1 MKRVVGPGPGAVTG
15 EDRIPRGAGGT
26 GHIRQG
32 GQSQG
37 LAWEAPEVRPQG
49 PRVACKPSWP
59 LREGTGPDLLC
70 PPPPGPSGNPGSQGE
85 FWGVG
90 GNPPT
95 HCRQPEQFQKALLMG
110 KVRHPCLVSDQP
122 CVFPRPEHPEC
133 PGADA
138 PTPTLGSPLFPLLP
152 LPGAPVLCFC
162 LLTTHLSFLCASQ
175 FLAPFPHAPTC
186 TSVSQQPA
194 AQT

>member
-1 MKRVVGPGPGAVTG
+1 M
-15 EDRIPRGAGGT
+15 GGK

-37 LAWEAPEVRPQG
+37 LAWEALGVRPQG

-59 LREGTGPDLLC
+59 LQEGTGPDLLC

-110 KVRHPCLVSDQP
+110 KVRRPRLASDQP
-122 CVFPRPEHPEC
+122 CVFPGPEILSALVLMPPLPHWGLCSFPFSLC
-133 PGADA
+133 LGPLYSAFPSSPLTSPFSVPPNSLPLS
-138 PTPTLGSPLFPLLP
+138 PTPP
-152 LPGAPVLCFC
+152 ACI
-162 LLTTHLSFLCASQ
+162 
-175 FLAPFPHAPTC
+175 
-186 TSVSQQPA
+186 SVSQQPA